1 MVRVGITGGIGSG
14 KTFVCKKIEA
24 LGFPVYYCDDEA
36 KRLMVEDEDIVR
48 GLVGLIG
55 TDSYIVNEEQGCVQL
70 NKPVVA
76 KFLFASSENV
86 QKVNALVHPRVKADF
101 LNWASRQN
109 SKAVF
114 MESAILF
121 EAHFQDVVDRT
132 VLVTAS
138 KDVRLERAMLRDHSS
153 REQIESRMRQ
163 QQDESKI
170 ISLVDYLILND
181 GVADVDTQLHHIL
194 RLLLDK

>member
-1 MVRVGITGGIGSG
+1 MLRVGITGGIGSG
-14 KTFVCKKIEA
+14 KSFVCKKIEA

-36 KRLMVEDEDIVR
+36 KRLMVEDGDIVK
-48 GLVGLIG
+48 GLIG
-55 TDSYIVNEEQGCVQL
+55 LIGPDSYIEDKEQNSLQL

-76 KFLFASSENV
+76 NFLFASSENV
-86 QKVNALVHPRVKADF
+86 QKINSLVHPRVKADF
-101 LNWASRQN
+101 QNWARRQN
-109 SKAVF
+109 CKAVV

-132 VLVTAS
+132 ILVTAPM
-138 KDVRLERAMLRDHSS
+138 DVKMERAMLRDHSS

-163 QQDESKI
+163 QQDENNI

-194 RLLLDK
+194 RLLLE

>member
-1 MVRVGITGGIGSG
+1 MIRVGITGGIGSG

-36 KRLMVEDEDIVR
+36 KRLMVEDETIVK

-55 TDSYIVNEEQGCVQL
+55 SDSYIMNEEQSGIQL
-70 NKPVVA
+70 NKPIIA
-76 KFLFASSENV
+76 KYLFASSDHV
-86 QKVNALVHPRVKADF
+86 QKVNSLVHPRVKADF
-101 LNWASRQN
+101 PNWASRQN
-109 SKAVF
+109 GKAVF

-132 VLVTAS
+132 ILVSAPV
-138 KDVRLERAMLRDHSS
+138 DVKIERAMLRDHTS

-163 QQDESKI
+163 QQDGSAI
-170 ISLVDYLILND
+170 ASQVDYLVLND
-181 GVADVDTQLHHIL
+181 GVADVDAQLRHIL
-194 RLLLDK
+194 KLILE

>member
-1 MVRVGITGGIGSG
+1 MLRVGITGGIGSG
-14 KTFVCKKIEA
+14 KSFVCKKIEA

-36 KRLMVEDEDIVR
+36 KRLMVEDGDIVK
-48 GLVGLIG
+48 GLIG
-55 TDSYIVNEEQGCVQL
+55 LIGPDSYIEDKEQNCIQL

-76 KFLFASSENV
+76 NFLFASSENV
-86 QKVNALVHPRVKADF
+86 QKINSLVHPRVKADF
-101 LNWASRQN
+101 QNWASRQS

-132 VLVTAS
+132 ILVTAPM
-138 KDVRLERAMLRDHSS
+138 DVKMERAMLRDHSS

-163 QQDESKI
+163 QQDENNI

-194 RLLLDK
+194 RLLLE

>member
-1 MVRVGITGGIGSG
+1 MLRIGITGGIGSG
-14 KTFVCKKIEA
+14 KSFVCKKIEA

-36 KRLMVEDEDIVR
+36 KRLMVEDGDIVK
-48 GLVGLIG
+48 GLIG
-55 TDSYIVNEEQGCVQL
+55 LIGPDSYIEDKEQNCIQL

-76 KFLFASSENV
+76 NFLFASSENV
-86 QKVNALVHPRVKADF
+86 QKINSLVHPRVKADF
-101 LNWASRQN
+101 QNWASRQN

-132 VLVTAS
+132 ILVTAPM
-138 KDVRLERAMLRDHSS
+138 DVKMERAMLRDHSS

-163 QQDESKI
+163 QQDENNI

-194 RLLLDK
+194 RLLLE

>member
-1 MVRVGITGGIGSG
+1 MLRIGITGGIGSG
-14 KTFVCKKIEA
+14 KSFVCKKIEA

-36 KRLMVEDEDIVR
+36 KRLMVEDGDIVK
-48 GLVGLIG
+48 GLIG
-55 TDSYIVNEEQGCVQL
+55 LIGPDSYIEDKEQNCIQL

-76 KFLFASSENV
+76 NFLFASSENV
-86 QKVNALVHPRVKADF
+86 QKINSLVHPRVKSDF
-101 LNWASRQN
+101 QNWASRQN

-114 MESAILF
+114 MESAMLF
-121 EAHFQDVVDRT
+121 EAHFQDFVDRT
-132 VLVTAS
+132 ILVTAPM
-138 KDVRLERAMLRDHSS
+138 DVKMERAMLRDHSS

-163 QQDESKI
+163 QQDENNI

-194 RLLLDK
+194 RLLLE

>member
-1 MVRVGITGGIGSG
+1 MLRVGITGGIGSG
-14 KTFVCKKIEA
+14 KSFVCKKIEA

-36 KRLMVEDEDIVR
+36 KRLMVEDGDIVK
-48 GLVGLIG
+48 GLIG
-55 TDSYIVNEEQGCVQL
+55 LIGPDSYIEDKEQNCIQL

-76 KFLFASSENV
+76 NFLFASSENV
-86 QKVNALVHPRVKADF
+86 QKINSLVHPRVKADF
-101 LNWASRQN
+101 QNWARRQN

-132 VLVTAS
+132 ILVTAPM
-138 KDVRLERAMLRDHSS
+138 DVKMERAMLRDHSS

-163 QQDESKI
+163 QQDENNI

-194 RLLLDK
+194 RLLLE

>member
-1 MVRVGITGGIGSG
+1 MLRIGVTGGIGSG
-14 KTFVCKKIEA
+14 KTFVCKRIEA
-24 LGFPVYYCDDEA
+24 IGFPVYYCDDEA
-36 KRLMVEDEDIVR
+36 KRLMVEDDDIVR

-55 TDSYIVNEEQGCVQL
+55 PDSYIVDEEQNCVQL

-86 QKVNALVHPRVKADF
+86 QKINSLVHPRVKTDF
-101 LNWASRQN
+101 LNWAGRQK

-132 VLVTAS
+132 VLVTAPM
-138 KDVRLERAMLRDHSS
+138 DVKLERAMLRDHAT

-163 QQDESKI
+163 QQDENNI

-181 GVADVDTQLHHIL
+181 GVADVDSQLHHIL
-194 RLLLDK
+194 KLLE

>member
-1 MVRVGITGGIGSG
+1 MLRIGITGGIGSG
-14 KTFVCKKIEA
+14 KSFVCKKIEA

-36 KRLMVEDEDIVR
+36 KRLMVEDDDIVK
-48 GLVGLIG
+48 GLRGLIG
-55 TDSYIVNEEQGCVQL
+55 PDSYTENKEQNCIQL
-70 NKPVVA
+70 NKSVVA

-86 QKVNALVHPRVKADF
+86 QKINSLVHPRVKADF

-109 SKAVF
+109 NKAVF

-132 VLVTAS
+132 VLVTAPM
-138 KDVRLERAMLRDHSS
+138 DVKMERAMLRDHSS

-163 QQDESKI
+163 QQDENNI

-194 RLLLDK
+194 RLLLE

>member
-1 MVRVGITGGIGSG
+1 MIRVGITGGIGSG

-36 KRLMVEDEDIVR
+36 KRLMVEDENIVN

-55 TDSYIVNEEQGCVQL
+55 SDSYIMNQQQSGIQL
-70 NKPVVA
+70 NKPIIA
-76 KFLFASSENV
+76 KFLFASSDHV
-86 QKVNALVHPRVKADF
+86 QKVNSLVHPRAKADY

-109 SKAVF
+109 GKAVF

-132 VLVTAS
+132 ILVTAPV
-138 KDVRLERAMLRDHSS
+138 DVKIERAMLRDHSS

-163 QQDESKI
+163 QQDGSAI
-170 ISLVDYLILND
+170 ASQVDYLVLND
-181 GVADVDTQLHHIL
+181 GVADVDAQLRHIL
-194 RLLLDK
+194 KLILE

>member
-1 MVRVGITGGIGSG
+1 MIRVGITGGIGSG

-36 KRLMVEDEDIVR
+36 KRLMVEDETIVK

-55 TDSYIVNEEQGCVQL
+55 SDSYIMNEEQSGIQL
-70 NKPVVA
+70 NKPIIA
-76 KFLFASSENV
+76 KYLFASSDHV
-86 QKVNALVHPRVKADF
+86 QKVNSLVHPRVKADF

-109 SKAVF
+109 GKAVF

-132 VLVTAS
+132 ILVTAPV
-138 KDVRLERAMLRDHSS
+138 DVKIERAMLRDHSS

-163 QQDESKI
+163 QQDGSAI
-170 ISLVDYLILND
+170 ASQVDYLVLND
-181 GVADVDTQLHHIL
+181 GVADVDAQLRHIL
-194 RLLLDK
+194 KLILE

>member
-1 MVRVGITGGIGSG
+1 MIRVGITGGIGSG

-36 KRLMVEDEDIVR
+36 KRLMVEDENIVK

-55 TDSYIVNEEQGCVQL
+55 SDSYIMNEEQSGIQL
-70 NKPVVA
+70 NNPIIA
-76 KFLFASSENV
+76 KYLFASSGHV
-86 QKVNALVHPRVKADF
+86 QKVNSLVHPRVKADF
-101 LNWASRQN
+101 LNWASRQKG
-109 SKAVF
+109 KAVF

-132 VLVTAS
+132 ILVTAPV
-138 KDVRLERAMLRDHSS
+138 DVKIERAMLRDHTS

-163 QQDESKI
+163 QQDGSAI
-170 ISLVDYLILND
+170 ASQVDYLVLND
-181 GVADVDTQLHHIL
+181 GVADVDAQLRHIL
-194 RLLLDK
+194 KLILE

>member
-1 MVRVGITGGIGSG
+1 MLRVGITGGIGSG
-14 KTFVCKKIEA
+14 KSFVCKKIEA

-36 KRLMVEDEDIVR
+36 KRLMVEDDDIVK
-48 GLVGLIG
+48 GLIG
-55 TDSYIVNEEQGCVQL
+55 LIGPDSYIENKEQNCIQL

-76 KFLFASSENV
+76 NFLFASSENV
-86 QKVNALVHPRVKADF
+86 QKINSLVHPRVKADF

-109 SKAVF
+109 NKAVF

-132 VLVTAS
+132 VLVTAPM
-138 KDVRLERAMLRDHSS
+138 DVKMERAMLRDHSS

-163 QQDESKI
+163 QQDENNI

-194 RLLLDK
+194 RLLLD

>member
-1 MVRVGITGGIGSG
+1 MIRVGITGGIGSG

-36 KRLMVEDEDIVR
+36 KRLMVEDETIVK

-55 TDSYIVNEEQGCVQL
+55 SDSYIMNEEQNGIQL
-70 NKPVVA
+70 NKPIIA
-76 KFLFASSENV
+76 KYLFASSDHV
-86 QKVNALVHPRVKADF
+86 QKVNSLVHPRVKADF

-109 SKAVF
+109 GKAVF

-132 VLVTAS
+132 ILVTAPV
-138 KDVRLERAMLRDHSS
+138 DVKIERAMLRDHSS

-163 QQDESKI
+163 QQDGSAI
-170 ISLVDYLILND
+170 ASQVDYLVLND
-181 GVADVDTQLHHIL
+181 GVADVDAQLRHIL
-194 RLLLDK
+194 KLILE

>member
-1 MVRVGITGGIGSG
+1 MLRVGVTGGIGSG
-14 KTFVCKKIEA
+14 KTFVCKRIEA

-36 KRLMVEDEDIVR
+36 KRLMVEDDDIVR
-48 GLVGLIG
+48 GLIGLIG
-55 TDSYIVNEEQGCVQL
+55 PDSYIVNEEQNCVQL

-76 KFLFASSENV
+76 KFLFASSENA
-86 QKVNALVHPRVKADF
+86 QKINSLVHPRVKTDF
-101 LNWASRQN
+101 LNWASKQK

-132 VLVTAS
+132 VLVTAPM
-138 KDVRLERAMLRDHSS
+138 DVKLERAMLRDHSS

-163 QQDESKI
+163 QQDENNI

-181 GVADVDTQLHHIL
+181 GVADVDSQLHHIL
-194 RLLLDK
+194 KLLE